1 MARRPGRGFITAVTA
16 LVAPLSCTVLAEGV
30 QTLGTIDVVGSS
42 VVKGLG
48 TSDAASEGSIS
59 GAGLQA
65 RPLYRPAELLETVP
79 GLIVTQHSGEGKA
92 NQYFLR
98 GFNLDHGTDLGIFV
112 DGMPVNMRT
121 HGHGQ
126 GYADLGF
133 LIPELANRLEFR
145 KGPYFADE
153 GDFSSAGTTRIGLAD
168 RLTGQTALATVG
180 ANGYRRVLFAGSP
193 ADKNLVYGLE
203 LLHNDGPWT
212 NPNDLKKL
220 NGVLRFAS
228 GSAGNGYSVTAMAYQ
243 GKWNATDQ
251 IARRAVDSGLI
262 NRFDALDPSD
272 GGKSQRYS
280 LSGQWQRSSADQITQ
295 ANAYVISSKLNLYS
309 NFTYFLNNQTDGDQ
323 FEQSDRRT
331 VTGANIAHTWLGK
344 WGGRAVE
351 NTVGLQLRQDDIRVG
366 LFNTVE
372 RARTS
377 TTRDDKVGESSAG
390 LYVQNRTAWTDKI
403 RSIAGVRADS
413 YRARISSDTAA
424 NSGHARD
431 HLVSPKLG
439 MVFGPWAKTEAF
451 ANWGRGFHSN
461 DARGTTITVDPASGN
476 ATDRVPFLVR
486 STGQEIGART
496 VAIPGLVASA
506 ALFRLDFDSELLFVG
521 DAGTT
526 EASRPSR
533 RDGFEIDIRYTP
545 LPWLHLDLD
554 YAQTRARFTNSDDAG
569 NRIPGA
575 PERVVSMAATIDT
588 LNNWYGTLQFRYFGQ
603 RPLIEDNSVRSGST
617 PLLSGKIGY
626 KLNKQLRVQLD
637 GFNLAARKASQIDY
651 YYESRL
657 RNEAAGVRDVHFHP
671 VEPRTV
677 RLSVI
682 MNF

>member
-1 MARRPGRGFITAVTA
+1 M
-16 LVAPLSCTVLAEGV
+16 
-30 QTLGTIDVVGSS
+30 
-42 VVKGLG
+42 
-48 TSDAASEGSIS
+48 
-59 GAGLQA
+59 
-65 RPLYRPAELLETVP
+65 
-79 GLIVTQHSGEGKA
+79 
-92 NQYFLR
+92 
-98 GFNLDHGTDLGIFV
+98 
-112 DGMPVNMRT
+112 
-121 HGHGQ
+121 
-126 GYADLGF
+126 
-133 LIPELANRLEFR
+133 
-145 KGPYFADE
+145 
-153 GDFSSAGTTRIGLAD
+153 
-168 RLTGQTALATVG
+168 
-180 ANGYRRVLFAGSP
+180 
-193 ADKNLVYGLE
+193 
-203 LLHNDGPWT
+203 
-212 NPNDLKKL
+212 
-220 NGVLRFAS
+220 
-228 GSAGNGYSVTAMAYQ
+228 
-243 GKWNATDQ
+243 
-251 IARRAVDSGLI
+251 
-262 NRFDALDPSD
+262 
-272 GGKSQRYS
+272 
-280 LSGQWQRSSADQITQ
+280 
-295 ANAYVISSKLNLYS
+295 
-309 NFTYFLNNQTDGDQ
+309 
-323 FEQSDRRT
+323 
-331 VTGANIAHTWLGK
+331 
-344 WGGRAVE
+344 
-351 NTVGLQLRQDDIRVG
+351 
-366 LFNTVE
+366 FNTVE

-390 LYVQNRTAWTDKI
+390 LYVQNRTAWTDTI

-424 NSGHARD
+424 NSGRARD
-431 HLVSPKLG
+431 HLFSPKLG

-461 DARGTTITVDPASGN
+461 DARGTTVTVDPASGN

-545 LPWLHLDLD
+545 LPWLHFDLD
-554 YAQTRARFTNSDDAG
+554 YAQTRARFTNADAAG

-588 LNNWYGTLQFRYFGQ
+588 LNNWYGTVQFRYFGQ

-617 PLLSGKIGY
+617 PLLSSKLGY
-626 KLNKQLRVQLD
+626 KLTKQLRVQLD
-637 GFNLAARKASQIDY
+637 GFNLADRKASQIDY

-682 MNF
+682 ANF